1 MLFILFIYFL
11 LGSVVGTLSGLLGI
25 GGGIVVV
32 PALAY
37 IFKHEGVADVSV
49 MHLAVGTSLA
59 IMVATTVRSLR
70 SHLSHRGEGRK
81 EFWRIAMKL
90 MPTVIIGVIVGAILA
105 DFLHS
110 SYLRIIF
117 GVVILLIAI
126 RMLLA
131 NIFTKKDRQLPGSQ
145 WLHVAGFFMGGLSG
159 LLGIGGGTTVIP
171 YLLYYKVSMRIAV
184 RVAIFVGMLVAIVGT
199 ISYIISGQN
208 EVLPAHCIGYVYW
221 PAWVGT
227 AVGSVL
233 FAPLGVKLSYHLPT
247 HVLRKLFALLMVLIG
262 IHMLFFH

>member
-1 MLFILFIYFL
+1 MLVILFIYFL
-11 LGSVVGTLSGLLGI
+11 LGSVVGMLSGLLGI

-37 IFKHEGVADVSV
+37 IFKHDGVTDVNI
-49 MHLAVGTSLA
+49 MHFAVGTSLA
-59 IMVATTVRSLR
+59 IMVATTMRSLK

-81 EFWRIAMKL
+81 EFWRIAKKL
-90 MPTVIIGVIVGAILA
+90 MATVIVGVVVGAILA

-110 SYLRIIF
+110 NYLQIIF
-117 GVVILLIAI
+117 GVVILLISI
-126 RMLLA
+126 RMFMG
-131 NIFTKKDRQLPGSQ
+131 NRFSKKERQLPSSQ
-145 WLHVAGFFMGGLSG
+145 WLHVAGFFMGALSG

-199 ISYIISGQN
+199 ISYIISGYN
-208 EVLPAHCIGYVYW
+208 EPLPAHCIGYIYW
-221 PAWVGT
+221 PAWLGT

-247 HVLRKLFALLMVLIG
+247 HVLRRLFSILMVLIG

>member
-1 MLFILFIYFL
+1 MFFILFIYFL
-11 LGSVVGTLSGLLGI
+11 LGSIVGILSGLLGI

-37 IFKHEGVADVSV
+37 IFKHEGMANASV
-49 MHLAVGTSLA
+49 MHMAVGTSLA
-59 IMVATTVRSLR
+59 IMVATTMRSLR

-81 EFWRIAMKL
+81 EFWQIAKRL

-105 DFLHS
+105 DYLHS

-117 GVVILLIAI
+117 GIVILLIAM

-131 NIFTKKDRQLPGSQ
+131 TFIKTKDRQLPSNQ
-145 WLHVAGFFMGGLSG
+145 WQHIAGFFMGGLSG

-184 RVAIFVGMLVAIVGT
+184 RVAIFVGMLVAIIGT
-199 ISYIISGQN
+199 ISYIISGLN
-208 EVLPAHCIGYVYW
+208 EPLPAHTIGYVYW

-233 FAPLGVKLSYHLPT
+233 FAPLGVRLSYHLPT
-247 HVLRKLFALLMVLIG
+247 RVLRILFAFLMVLIG